1 MNDNLSKYVGWVL
14 IALMGL
20 SAIFGVL
27 FYTGAI
33 TESFLLRWSY
43 ILLVAGI
50 IIAIASPIYSYVQ
63 NPQNA
68 VKLLISVG
76 IVAVVAIISYSLAGN
91 SFSEIKLEQMKITE
105 HTSKLVGMGLLF
117 TYITAGFAILAVI
130 FSSVSKL
137 LK

>member
-14 IALMGL
+14 IALMGI

-27 FYTGAI
+27 FYLGAI
-33 TESFLLRWSY
+33 PESFLIQWGY
-43 ILLVAGI
+43 FLLVAGVI
-50 IIAIASPIYSYVQ
+50 TAIASPIYSYIQ
-63 NPQNA
+63 SPKNA
-68 VKLLISVG
+68 VKLLISFG
-76 IVAVVAIISYSLAGN
+76 IIAFVAIISYSLAGN
-91 SFSEIKLEQMKITE
+91 SFSEIKLEQMKITA

-130 FSSVSKL
+130 YSSVSKL